1 MTDIITTA
9 DKLACAE
16 RELKMR
22 LRVYPRWQEA
32 GRISAGRAAH
42 EIACMESIIAD
53 YKNVVKKDQRY
64 AKMTGNDATLDAQA
78 EAIRHATRQAAAKET
93 LF

>member
-22 LRVYPRWQEA
+22 QRVYARWQEE
-32 GRISAGRAAH
+32 GKMSAGKAVHELAAMQAIVDDYRAAV
-42 EIACMESIIAD
+42 E
-53 YKNVVKKDQRY
+53 
-64 AKMTGNDATLDAQA
+64 
-78 EAIRHATRQAAAKET
+78 KER
-93 LF
+93 LL